1 MMWRSRTYW
10 SCWEPDSRWT
20 PEVSAGED
28 TAGVSV
34 DEEHHETESTGPPVV
49 GLQEPHGLISEG
61 SFKLVV
67 RHVSTL
73 GLSGS

>member
-1 MMWRSRTYW
+1 MRPRV
-10 SCWEPDSRWT
+10 P
-20 PEVSAGED
+20 A
-28 TAGVSV
+28 
-34 DEEHHETESTGPPVV
+34 PPVV